1 MKVDD
6 QTIMD
11 IMFILSSH
19 EHLVKYLRSIGS
31 YLIKERARIAD
42 VCASNPDNKQ
52 SELQER

>member
-31 YLIKERARIAD
+31 YLIKERLRIAD

-52 SELQER
+52 S